1 MTEADVAQLGKADE
15 LGDGLANF
23 RVKYAQPGMEQQW
36 FVVFHQ
42 KMVELEI
49 APLSKD
55 RDAIEIWRDFRDD
68 CHAGLL
74 VRTFLA
80 APLFILISRP
90 PMSALDRIAA
100 DGNGDVQKEIWAGED
115 D

>member
-1 MTEADVAQLGKADE
+1 MAEADVAQVGEVDQ

-23 RVKYAQPGMEQQW
+23 RVHSAQPGVEQQRLI
-36 FVVFHQ
+36 VFHQ
-42 KMVELEI
+42 KMIELKI
-49 APLSKD
+49 ALWSKD
-55 RDAIEIWRDFRDD
+55 RDAIEIRRDFRDD

-100 DGNGDVQKEIWAGED
+100 DGNGDVQKAIWAGED